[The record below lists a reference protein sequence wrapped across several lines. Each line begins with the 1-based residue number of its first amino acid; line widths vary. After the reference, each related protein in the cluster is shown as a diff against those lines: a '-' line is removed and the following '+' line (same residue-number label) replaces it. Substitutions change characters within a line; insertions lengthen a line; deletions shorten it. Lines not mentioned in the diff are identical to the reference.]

1 MKQHEMKQ
9 IFKNTIKGGNFM
21 TPNVVRYEDL
31 GSDYIAE
38 VSSGS
43 GMLDHDQIYGV
54 TVISKI
60 KDQWI
65 KVDGVNRCHRNM
77 ISVEQHLTQLKQH
90 IQLVEAMSMSECLI
104 LIEAVEVV
112 KSLDEIEQEILN
124 IDSGV

>member
-1 MKQHEMKQ
+1 MNEHEMKQ

-31 GSDYIAE
+31 GCDYIAE

-43 GMLDHDQIYGV
+43 GMIDHDQIYGV
-54 TVISKI
+54 TVISKV

-77 ISVEQHLTQLKQH
+77 MSVEQHLTQLKQH
-90 IQLVEAMSMSECLI
+90 IQLVASMSISECII
-104 LIEAVEVV
+104 LIGAVEVIQ
-112 KSLDEIEQEILN
+112 SLDEIEQEILN
-124 IDSGV
+124 IDSDT